1 MSEILQ
7 TTIIGEA
14 LKNNALADKILSASI
29 KHLLT
34 AENDSLFYYYLKD
47 LGIELVNDKLNQ
59 LERAMEFNLTF
70 GEAIELAKSGAK
82 IARKG
87 WNGKNMFVA
96 YSPGFKNL
104 PAENV
109 WGEALKDWVAQNG
122 GTCDVLPYLI
132 LKTADN
138 KVLIGWLASQ
148 TDMLS
153 SDWGVIE

>member
-1 MSEILQ
+1 MTLQEILQ
-7 TTIIGEA
+7 A
-14 LKNNALADKILSASI
+14 N
-29 KHLLT
+29 
-34 AENDSLFYYYLKD
+34 SLDPRYLQKA
-47 LGIELVNDKLNQ
+47 GIEYLTQ
-59 LERAMEFNLTF
+59 LQNLSERTMEFNLTF
-70 GEAIELAKSGAK
+70 GEATELAKNGAK

-109 WGEALKDWVAQNG
+109 WGDALKDWVAQNG

-148 TDMLS
+148 SDMLS